1 MDSLTWVIFDIMG
14 TIAFAISGAMV
25 AIQRKMDIF
34 GTIVLAALTAVGGG
48 MVRDVLAGITPPMAL
63 CNITDFMLSIIIAIV
78 VSVLYSFW
86 PYSPPNKYFMLWLYN
101 MFDTVGLAS
110 FTITGML
117 TGLSRETGNPYV
129 LPVLLG
135 VITAVG
141 GGVLRDLMAHRM
153 PGVLYKDIYATAALL
168 GAVISCALQNY
179 VDMVTMAWI
188 CFVLVI
194 GIRFG
199 ALYYGWHLFHPRANW
214 RRHKR
219 TE

>member
-14 TIAFAISGAMV
+14 TIAFAVSGAMV
-25 AIQRKMDIF
+25 AIERRMDIF
-34 GTIVLAALTAVGGG
+34 GIIVLAALTAVGGG

-63 CNITDFMLSIIIAIV
+63 CNVTDFMLSIIIAILA
-78 VSVLYSFW
+78 SLAYSFW
-86 PYSPPNKYFMLWLYN
+86 PFSPPNQRFMFGVYN

-117 TGLSRETGNPYV
+117 TGLAKETGNPYV

-141 GGVLRDLMAHRM
+141 GGILRDLMAHRM
-153 PGVLYKDIYATAALL
+153 PAVLYKDVYATAALL
-168 GAVISCALQNY
+168 GAVVSCALQDY
-179 VDMVTMAWI
+179 LDIITMSWI

-194 GIRFG
+194 SLRFS
-199 ALYYGWHLFHPRANW
+199 ALRFGWHLFHPRANW
-214 RRHKR
+214 KRRK
-219 TE
+219 

>member
-14 TIAFAISGAMV
+14 TIAFAVSGAMV
-25 AIQRKMDIF
+25 AIQRRMDIF
-34 GTIVLAALTAVGGG
+34 GIIVLAALTAVGGG
-48 MVRDVLAGITPPMAL
+48 MVRDVLAGITPPVAL

-78 VSVLYSFW
+78 VSLGYSFC
-86 PYSPPNKYFMLWLYN
+86 PFSALNKNFWLVVYN

-117 TGLSRETGNPYV
+117 TGLSQEAGNPYV

-141 GGVLRDLMAHRM
+141 GGILRDLMAHRM
-153 PGVLYKDIYATAALL
+153 PAVLYKDVYATAALF
-168 GAVISCALQNY
+168 GAMISCGLQDY
-179 VDMVTMAWI
+179 TDSITMSWI

-194 GIRFG
+194 GLRFS
-199 ALYYGWHLFHPRANW
+199 ALYFGWHLFHPRANW
-214 RRHKR
+214 HRR
-219 TE
+219 

>member
-25 AIQRKMDIF
+25 AIHRRMDIF
-34 GTIVLAALTAVGGG
+34 GIIVLASLTAVGGG
-48 MVRDVLAGITPPMAL
+48 MVRDVLAGLTPPMAL
-63 CNITDFMLSIIIAIV
+63 RNITDFMLSIIIAIL
-78 VSVLYSFW
+78 VSLAYSFW
-86 PYSPPNKYFMLWLYN
+86 PFDAPNKVFMLWIYN

-117 TGLSRETGNPYV
+117 TGLSCQAGNPYV

-141 GGVLRDLMAHRM
+141 GGILRDLMANRM
-153 PGVLYKDIYATAALL
+153 PAVLYKDIYATASLF
-168 GAVISCALQNY
+168 GAVIACSLQTLAD
-179 VDMVTMAWI
+179 VVTMAWI

-194 GIRFG
+194 GLRFS
-199 ALYYGWHLFHPRANW
+199 ALHYDWHLFHPRNHLH
-214 RRHKR
+214 RQNNK
-219 TE
+219 E

>member
-1 MDSLTWVIFDIMG
+1 MDSLTWGIFDIMG
-14 TIAFAISGAMV
+14 TIAFAVSGAMV
-25 AIQRKMDIF
+25 AINRRMDIF
-34 GTIVLAALTAVGGG
+34 GIIVLAALTAVGGG

-63 CNITDFMLSIIIAIV
+63 RNVTDFMLSIIIALIV
-78 VSVLYSFW
+78 SLAYSFW
-86 PYSPPNKYFMLWLYN
+86 PFASPNKYIMLLLYN

-141 GGVLRDLMAHRM
+141 GGILRDLMAHRM
-153 PGVLYKDIYATAALL
+153 PAVLYKDIYATASLF
-168 GAVISCALQNY
+168 GAIISCSLQTY
-179 VDMVTMAWI
+179 VDVIAMAWI

-194 GIRFG
+194 TLRFS
-199 ALYYGWHLFHPRANW
+199 ALFFGWHLFHPRANW
-214 RRHKR
+214 RKR
-219 TE
+219 K

>member
-14 TIAFAISGAMV
+14 TIAFAVSGAMV
-25 AIQRKMDIF
+25 AIERRMDIF
-34 GTIVLAALTAVGGG
+34 GIIVLAALTAVGGG

-63 CNITDFMLSIIIAIV
+63 CNVTDFMLSIIIAILA
-78 VSVLYSFW
+78 SLAYSFW
-86 PYSPPNKYFMLWLYN
+86 PFSPPNQRFMFGVYN

-117 TGLSRETGNPYV
+117 TGLAKETGNPYV

-141 GGVLRDLMAHRM
+141 GGILRDLMAHRM
-153 PGVLYKDIYATAALL
+153 PAVLYKDVYATAALF
-168 GAVISCALQNY
+168 GAVVSCALQNY
-179 VDMVTMAWI
+179 LDIITMSWI

-194 GIRFG
+194 GLRFS
-199 ALYYGWHLFHPRANW
+199 ALYFGWHLFHPRPNW
-214 RRHKR
+214 RRRK
-219 TE
+219 

>member
-25 AIQRKMDIF
+25 AISRRMDIF
-34 GTIVLAALTAVGGG
+34 GIIVLAALTAVGGG

-63 CNITDFMLSIIIAIV
+63 CNVTDFMLSIIIALV
-78 VSVLYSFW
+78 VSFAYSLW
-86 PYSPPNKYFMLWLYN
+86 PFATPNKNIMLLLYN
-101 MFDTVGLAS
+101 VFDTIGLAS

-117 TGLSRETGNPYV
+117 TGLSQNTGNPYV

-141 GGVLRDLMAHRM
+141 GGILRDLMAHLM
-153 PGVLYKDIYATAALL
+153 PSVLYKDIYATASLF
-168 GAVISCALQNY
+168 GAIVSCSLQDH
-179 VDMVTMAWI
+179 VDVVAMAWI

-194 GIRFG
+194 VLRFS
-199 ALYYGWHLFHPRANW
+199 ALFFGWHLFHPRRKVH
-214 RRHKR
+214 RRA
-219 TE
+219 